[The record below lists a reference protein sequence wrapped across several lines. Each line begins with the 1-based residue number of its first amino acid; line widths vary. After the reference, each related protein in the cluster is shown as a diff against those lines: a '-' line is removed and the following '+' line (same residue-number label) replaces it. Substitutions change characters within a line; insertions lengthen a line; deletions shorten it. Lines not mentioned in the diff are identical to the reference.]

1 MMFNGEFEHKIDA
14 KGRVFVPRRI
24 LEEIADP
31 AERNHFHVV
40 VSEEG
45 CLDVHTE
52 SGFRRYVREA
62 LASQRTA
69 HGARMLK
76 RRMGAYSRRIPLDA
90 QGRLTLPEEL
100 RRKIRL
106 GNEAMVVG
114 SINYFEIWD
123 REVYTQKALPEA
135 EAYYEE
141 QAGGFL
147 SSDYLGDAF
156 PDSGEGDGGK

>member
-1 MMFNGEFEHKIDA
+1 MFNGEFEHKIDA

-24 LEEIADP
+24 LEEIRDP

-52 SGFRRYVREA
+52 TGFRRYVQER

-69 HGARMLK
+69 QGARMLK
-76 RRMGAYSRRIPLDA
+76 RRIGAYSRKIPLDA

-100 RRKIRL
+100 RQKIQL
-106 GNEAMVVG
+106 GSEAMVVG

-123 REVYTQKALPEA
+123 REVYREKALPDA
-135 EAYYEE
+135 EAYYDAEAPGF
-141 QAGGFL
+141 QSGDFLGGL
-147 SSDYLGDAF
+147 F
-156 PDSGEGDGGK
+156 PGDSGAGDGGK

>member
-1 MMFNGEFEHKIDA
+1 MFNGEFEHKIDA

-24 LEEIADP
+24 LEEIQDP
-31 AERNHFHVV
+31 AERNPFHVV

-76 RRMGAYSRRIPLDA
+76 RRIGAYSRRIPLDA

-100 RRKIRL
+100 RRKISM

-123 REVYTQKALPEA
+123 RDLYLEKALPEA
-135 EAYYEE
+135 EAYYEAE
-141 QAGGFL
+141 SSGFL
-147 SSDYLGDAF
+147 SSDYLGGTF
-156 PDSGEGDGGK
+156 PGASGEGDGDA

>member
-1 MMFNGEFEHKIDA
+1 MFNGEFEHKIDA

-24 LEEIADP
+24 LEEISDP

-52 SGFRRYVREA
+52 SGFQRYVREA

-69 HGARMLK
+69 QGARMLK
-76 RRMGAYSRRIPLDA
+76 RRIGAYSRRIPLDA
-90 QGRLTLPEEL
+90 QGRLTLPDEL
-100 RRKIRL
+100 RRKVQL

-123 REVYTQKALPEA
+123 REVYLKQALPQA

-147 SSDYLGDAF
+147 SSDYLGDGF
-156 PDSGEGDGGK
+156 PADGEDGGK